1 MVCPDCGRDNSG
13 EASYCIDCGRAFK
26 LICGVCE
33 AKNSLDAKY
42 CSACG
47 TALGG
52 ESASATGPGAQVGR
66 SLCPRCGSLN
76 EAESRYCA
84 DCGLPLDESLARAS
98 APYSSRRG
106 TLPAW
111 ELGRPAGFWIR
122 TAAALLDGLLL
133 LFATAILTTL
143 LFGQN
148 YLDGLRDETVFWT
161 NGDTLNVLL
170 GAAYGILL
178 VAAFSGTLGKLL
190 LGMRIVRTDG
200 SRVSL
205 GTASLR
211 YVAQYA
217 SLLLLGVGYLMI
229 AFRRDKRGL
238 HDLICDTAV
247 VIVKG

>member
-1 MVCPDCGRDNSG
+1 M
-13 EASYCIDCGRAFK
+13 GRAPRST
-26 LICGVCE
+26 GQ
-33 AKNSLDAKY
+33 AHR
-42 CSACG
+42 
-47 TALGG
+47 LG
-52 ESASATGPGAQVGR
+52 APCVRDVGR
-66 SLCPRCGSLN
+66 STRPSPGTARTAGSPWTSPLPGRRLRTLPGAVLCPLGN
-76 EAESRYCA
+76 
-84 DCGLPLDESLARAS
+84 LAAPRAS
-98 APYSSRRG
+98 GSVLRR
-106 TLPAW
+106 
-111 ELGRPAGFWIR
+111 
-122 TAAALLDGLLL
+122 ALLDGLLL

-148 YLDGLRDETVFWT
+148 YLDGLRDETVLWT

-170 GAAYGILL
+170 GAAYGILM
-178 VAAFSGTLGKLL
+178 VAALSGTLGKLL

-238 HDLICDTAV
+238 HDLICGTAV

>member
-1 MVCPDCGRDNSG
+1 MVCPDCGRDNS
-13 EASYCIDCGRAFK
+13 EQASYCIDCGRALK

-33 AKNSLDAKY
+33 AKNSSDAKY

-52 ESASATGPGAQVGR
+52 ESASVSGPGAQVGR

-98 APYSSRRG
+98 APYSSRRRSM
-106 TLPAW
+106 PAW

-122 TAAALLDGLLL
+122 VVAVIIDNLL
-133 LFATAILTTL
+133 LFLATVL
-143 LFGQN
+143 LAAVLFQDN
-148 YLDGLRDETVFWT
+148 YFSSLLDETVFWT
-161 NGDTLNVLL
+161 SADTLGVLL
-170 GAAYGILL
+170 GVFYAIGM

-238 HDLICDTAV
+238 HDLICGTAV

>member
-1 MVCPDCGRDNSG
+1 MSVSNERQWHVCPDCGHDNS
-13 EASYCIDCGRAFK
+13 EQASYCIDCGRALK
-26 LICGVCE
+26 LICGCARRKTPWTPSIVPPVGRPWVGR
-33 AKNSLDAKY
+33 APR
-42 CSACG
+42 SAG
-47 TALGG
+47 QAHR
-52 ESASATGPGAQVGR
+52 SGR

-84 DCGLPLDESLARAS
+84 DCGLPLDESLAKAS
-98 APYSSRRG
+98 APYASRRG

-111 ELGRPAGFWIR
+111 ERGRPAGFWIR

-148 YLDGLRDETVFWT
+148 YLDGLSDETVFWT

-217 SLLLLGVGYLMI
+217 SLLLLGVGY
-229 AFRRDKRGL
+229 
-238 HDLICDTAV
+238 
-247 VIVKG
+247 